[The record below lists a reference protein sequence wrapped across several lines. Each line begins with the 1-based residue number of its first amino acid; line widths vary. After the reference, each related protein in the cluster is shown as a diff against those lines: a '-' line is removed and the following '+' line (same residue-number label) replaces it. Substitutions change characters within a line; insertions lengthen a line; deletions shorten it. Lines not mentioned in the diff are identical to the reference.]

1 MQKKSKFSL
10 IHMVITGILSAL
22 AIVLMLIVRFS
33 LLPGA
38 KFLEY
43 DMGDFPVI
51 IASLFVGTPSG
62 FIVLFFVS
70 IVQSL
75 TVSAASSCQGFLMHI
90 FSTGIYII
98 VLKLFTLKK
107 DSISRLA
114 IGTGV
119 ATLALT
125 AIMIPLNLIFT
136 PMYLNT
142 TVDAV
147 LELMLPAI
155 IPFNFLKGIINSIIT
170 ICVYHPLKK
179 ILTKSN
185 LFLGYKK

>member
-1 MQKKSKFSL
+1 MQKSNYNHL
-10 IHMVITGILSAL
+10 IKLVITGILSAL
-22 AIVLMLIVRFS
+22 AVVLMLLIRFS

-62 FIVLFFVS
+62 FIVLLIVS
-70 IVQSL
+70 VVQSL
-75 TVSAASSCQGFLMHI
+75 TVSAASSWQGFIMHVL
-90 FSTGIYII
+90 STGIYIV

-107 DSISRLA
+107 DSFLRLLS
-114 IGTGV
+114 GSCV
-119 ATLALT
+119 ATIALT
-125 AIMIPLNLIFT
+125 AIMVPLNLIFT

-142 TVDAV
+142 TVEAV

-155 IPFNFLKGIINSIIT
+155 IPFNFIKGIINSIIT
-170 ICVYHPLKK
+170 VCIYHPLKR
-179 ILTKSN
+179 ILSKSN
-185 LFLGYKK
+185 MLIINNK